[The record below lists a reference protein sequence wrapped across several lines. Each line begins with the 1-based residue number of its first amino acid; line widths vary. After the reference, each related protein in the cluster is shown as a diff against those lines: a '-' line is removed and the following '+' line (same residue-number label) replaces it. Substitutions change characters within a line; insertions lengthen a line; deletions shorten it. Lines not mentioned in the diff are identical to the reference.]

1 VFRLQ
6 IGYHKM
12 IRDVAAS
19 SIFFLSSRSRIYVMR
34 AGFFLSFFLT
44 SICCL
49 AQEINIKGILVN
61 ERDHSPVAYAN
72 IGILNT
78 PVGTISNEDGTFEL
92 SIPGK
97 FHEEQLLFAALG
109 FERKSFMV
117 KDLSKENKNT
127 ITLTE
132 QPTLLKNLTVKS
144 HRPQPTVTAE
154 MGNQY
159 SNEGSIYAD
168 SAAAGSAMALLI
180 ENKYPSYHPSLTV
193 PYHIKNAKL
202 KISHNTF
209 DRFKIRIRFLS
220 VDSVTGLP
228 DKDLVNQ
235 NIIAASGMKK
245 GWLKFDLEKYNIRIQ
260 RQSFF
265 IVFEWLLED
274 EDRLILLEQYKE
286 FRRQFP
292 KNVTVD
298 TLLVDGEKITF
309 NSWHG
314 FRAGTSFGSS
324 SLKFSL
330 DNYKCFYRNNSYGKW
345 KRSSFI
351 LTARVTVA
359 NYE

>member
-1 VFRLQ
+1 
-6 IGYHKM
+6 
-12 IRDVAAS
+12 
-19 SIFFLSSRSRIYVMR
+19 MR
-34 AGFFLSFFLT
+34 AGFFLSFSFFLI
-44 SICCL
+44 SFNCI
-49 AQEINIKGILVN
+49 AQEFNIKGILVN
-61 ERDHSPVAYAN
+61 EKDRSPIAYAN

-78 PVGTISNEDGTFEL
+78 SVGTISNEDGTFEL
-92 SIPGK
+92 KIPEK
-97 FHEEQLLFAALG
+97 FRREHLLFAALG
-109 FERKSFMV
+109 YERKSYTV
-117 KDLSKENKNT
+117 DDLSKNKNT
-127 ITLTE
+127 IALAE
-132 QPTLLKNLTVKS
+132 QATVLQNLTIKS
-144 HRPQPTVTAE
+144 HRPQSTIAAE
-154 MGNQY
+154 LGNRY

-180 ENKYPSYHPSLTV
+180 ENKYPSYNPSLTN
-193 PYHIKNAKL
+193 PYYIKNAKL
-202 KISHNTF
+202 RIDHNTF

-235 NIIAASGMKK
+235 NIIASSGMKK

-260 RQSFF
+260 RQNFF
-265 IVFEWLLED
+265 LVFEWLLED

-292 KNVTVD
+292 KKVTVD
-298 TLLVDGEKITF
+298 TLVVDGEKITF

-351 LTARVTVA
+351 LTARVTAA